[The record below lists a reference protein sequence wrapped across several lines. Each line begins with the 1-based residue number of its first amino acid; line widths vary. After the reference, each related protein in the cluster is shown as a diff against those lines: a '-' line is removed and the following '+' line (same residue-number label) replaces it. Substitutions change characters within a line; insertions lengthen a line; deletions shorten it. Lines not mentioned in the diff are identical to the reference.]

1 MTTIKSMLSVGTV
14 LTVLTPTAAFV
25 LHDLVFQLPDNQH
38 EASLGFFVTVVGLLF
53 VWTLGGYLAG
63 RRTRTVFAAIS
74 AGLTTAVM
82 SVGILWLTFITLNG
96 LFTDRMSYEPDRIRA
111 FRASGYPTM
120 REYLNHSLG
129 PGPFPLL
136 MGAAVIVGM
145 AGSLLGEKIQDRAV

>member
-1 MTTIKSMLSVGTV
+1 MPTIKSMLSVGTV

-38 EASLGFFVTVVGLLF
+38 EASLGFFVTGVGLLF

-63 RRTRTVFAAIS
+63 RRTPTVFAAIS

-120 REYLNHSLG
+120 REYLNHSLA

-136 MGAAVIVGM
+136 MGAAVIVGT
-145 AGSLLGEKIQDRAV
+145 AGSLLGEKRER